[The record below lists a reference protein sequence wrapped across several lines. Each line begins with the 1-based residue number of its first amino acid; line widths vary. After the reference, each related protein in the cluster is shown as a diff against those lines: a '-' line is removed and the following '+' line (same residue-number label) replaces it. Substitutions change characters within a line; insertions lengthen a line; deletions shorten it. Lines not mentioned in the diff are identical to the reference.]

1 MRRSILSAAAPACL
15 LIGFTPMAASAD
27 PAPVGQATATA
38 AQVTNLVSLSA
49 TGAKADQS
57 TAEARAAVISIQ
69 GKPFLGTGGTQQ
81 SEGDSGGSLLDTGD
95 KAPARLQVAPWHATA
110 KGSAGSAHR
119 SSHGSAALARLE
131 MPSVA
136 KVGLLTSDAQADHAT
151 DKSTGTAVSD
161 GVDLTLL
168 DTLHVVLLHSE
179 VSSVGKG
186 HSYILNLGGT
196 EIGTDDQLGKSPLCS
211 LDATVASL
219 TCLTA
224 SGGAANGITSGAAEV
239 AGVKTALG
247 LDPSAV
253 FTTSASSGLGAAPS
267 ILPAVAMAAPAA
279 EAPRAAA
286 IQPAPAPA
294 TLPRTGVAALSAA
307 AAALAALLSG
317 FVLRLFG
324 RRRSVAA

>member
-1 MRRSILSAAAPACL
+1 MRRTILSAAAPACL
-15 LIGFTPMAASAD
+15 LIGLTPVAASAD

-38 AQVTNLVSLSA
+38 AQVTNLVSVSS

-57 TAEARAAVISIQ
+57 AAEARAAVISVQ
-69 GKPFLGTGGTQQ
+69 GKPVLGTGGAQQ
-81 SEGDSGGSLLDTGD
+81 TEGDSGGALLDTGD
-95 KAPARLQVAPWHATA
+95 KLPARLEVAPWHATA
-110 KGSAGSAHR
+110 KGNAGSAHR
-119 SSHGSAALARLE
+119 SSHGSAALARLTV
-131 MPSVA
+131 PSVA
-136 KVGLLTSDAQADHAT
+136 KVGVLTSDAQADHAT
-151 DKSTGTAVSD
+151 DKSTGTSVSD

-179 VSSVGKG
+179 VTSVGKG
-186 HSYILNLGGT
+186 HSYIVNLGGT

-247 LDPSAV
+247 LDPTAL
-253 FTTSASSGLGAAPS
+253 FTTAASSGIGSAPAVVA
-267 ILPAVAMAAPAA
+267 PAVAALPAA

-286 IQPAPAPA
+286 VQPAPAA
-294 TLPRTGVAALSAA
+294 ALPRTG
-307 AAALAALLSG
+307 AALASMAASAFAALLG
-317 FVLRLFG
+317 GLTLRLFG
-324 RRRSVAA
+324 RRRRVAA